1 MTPLPTFRP
10 GRIVYPDSD
19 GKRMAENTLQYE
31 WIVAIH
37 AGLEFLFRTRED
49 VFVAAD
55 NLIYPVQG
63 NPRVAVAPDMY
74 VAFGRPKGHRGS
86 YKVWEEDG
94 IFPQVV
100 IEVWSPGNTLTE
112 MIDKR
117 GFFRQ
122 YGAEEFHLIDPANGQ
137 AEVWVR
143 DGGMFVEVQALTEF
157 VSPRLGIRYEPAG
170 DAISMIGPDG
180 NRFLSTLESGEA
192 RERLR
197 QEVDEER
204 RRVEAEKQRVEA
216 ERRRAEQEKVRADAE
231 AGRADKLAAKLR
243 ELGIDPDAV

>member
-1 MTPLPTFRP
+1 MTPIPTFRP

-37 AGLEFLFRTRED
+37 AGLEFLFRANDD

-63 NPRVAVAPDMY
+63 NPRVSTAPDVY
-74 VAFGRPKGHRGS
+74 VSFGRPKGHRGS

-100 IEVWSPGNTLTE
+100 FEVWSPGNTLTE
-112 MIDKR
+112 MIEKR
-117 GFFRQ
+117 GFYRQ
-122 YGAEEFHLIDPANGQ
+122 HGAEEFHLVDPQNGH

-143 DGGMFVEVQALTEF
+143 DGAKFVEVQDLSAF
-157 VSPRLGIRYEPAG
+157 VSPRLGIRYDPAG
-170 DAISMIGPDG
+170 DAISLIGPDG
-180 NRFLSTLESGEA
+180 KRFLSALELGEA
-192 RERLR
+192 REQLSL
-197 QEVDEER
+197 QIDEEKKR
-204 RRVEAEKQRVEA
+204 VEQEKRRVEEEKH
-216 ERRRAEQEKVRADAE
+216 RAEQEKQ
-231 AGRADKLAAKLR
+231 RADKLAAKLR
-243 ELGIDPDAV
+243 ELGVDPDAV

>member
-1 MTPLPTFRP
+1 MTPIPTFRP
-10 GRIVYPDSD
+10 GRIVYPDAD

-37 AGLEFLFRTRED
+37 TGLELLFRSRED

-63 NPRVAVAPDMY
+63 NPRIATAPDVY

-100 IEVWSPGNTLTE
+100 FEVWSPGNTLTE

-122 YGAEEFHLIDPANGQ
+122 YGAEEFHLIDPQNGH

-143 DGGMFVEVQALTEF
+143 EGAQFVEVQDLSAF
-157 VSPRLGIRYEPAG
+157 VSPRLGLRYEPAG
-170 DAISMIGPDG
+170 DAISLIGPDG
-180 NRFLSTLESGEA
+180 RRFESALEMGEA
-192 RERLR
+192 RERLS
-197 QEVDEER
+197 QQVDEEKK
-204 RRVEAEKQRVEA
+204 RVEEEKQRAIEAVE
-216 ERRRAEQEKVRADAE
+216 RAAKM
-231 AGRADKLAAKLR
+231 AAKLR

>member
-1 MTPLPTFRP
+1 MTPLATFRP

-37 AGLEFLFRTRED
+37 AGLEFLFRNQAD

-63 NPRVAVAPDMY
+63 NPRVCVAPDVY

-94 IFPQVV
+94 IFPQVA

-117 GFFRQ
+117 TFFDR
-122 YGAEEFHLIDPANGQ
+122 YGAEEFHLIDPENGQ

-143 DGGMFVEVQALTEF
+143 QGGRLAPVEEVGAF

-170 DAISMIGPDG
+170 DAISLVGPDG
-180 NRFLSTLESGEA
+180 KRFLNALELGEA
-192 RERLR
+192 RDLLSR
-197 QEVDEER
+197 QVEEER
-204 RRVEAEKQRVEA
+204 GRVEHEQ
-216 ERRRAEQEKVRADAE
+216 RRAEEEKKRAE
-231 AGRADKLAAKLR
+231 EEKKRADKLAAKLR
-243 ELGIDPDAV
+243 ELGLDPNAV